1 MIRVPPYLDN
11 CTSVFPRTTRCD
23 GHAIYYYQAPITRR
37 FFYALMRWGWAI
49 VPAVLLSLV
58 LTGCDDLD
66 GYTAAQADLADAIAT
81 AAKEAGNVEVA
92 AK

>member
-1 MIRVPPYLDN
+1 MAVI
-11 CTSVFPRTTRCD
+11 
-23 GHAIYYYQAPITRR
+23 
-37 FFYALMRWGWAI
+37 RWGWAI
-49 VPAVLLSLV
+49 VPVLLLALV

-66 GYTAAQADLADAIAT
+66 SYTAAQADLADAIAT

>member
-1 MIRVPPYLDN
+1 MIRMPPYLNN

-23 GHAIYYYQAPITRR
+23 GQAIYHYPAPITRR
-37 FFYALMRWGWAI
+37 FFMAVIRWGWAI
-49 VPAVLLSLV
+49 VPVLLLAFV
-58 LTGCDDLD
+58 LTGCDDIDMHL
-66 GYTAAQADLADAIAT
+66 AVQADLADAIAT